1 MNNQH
6 YSAPPPYTS
15 NAPTFNP
22 QNAPT
27 FDATRW
33 LLDTQRQFNQP
44 TNYRNLLC
52 QIFHAPDHWWDEF
65 LAICALSLHPRFC
78 HSNTSVWN
86 FYNTLQ
92 IREMRSEYLTG
103 GRSFTNETG
112 EVCNWLAFCLREL
125 RNQGIEWNL
134 DASGSSSGTR
144 REKRERR
151 QDDSVPWLEWWWDG
165 DIVRFTL
172 ND

>member
-1 MNNQH
+1 
-6 YSAPPPYTS
+6 
-15 NAPTFNP
+15 
-22 QNAPT
+22 
-27 FDATRW
+27 
-33 LLDTQRQFNQP
+33 
-44 TNYRNLLC
+44 
-52 QIFHAPDHWWDEF
+52 
-65 LAICALSLHPRFC
+65 
-78 HSNTSVWN
+78 
-86 FYNTLQ
+86 
-92 IREMRSEYLTG
+92 MRSEYLTG

-144 REKRERR
+144 RERRERR

>member
-6 YSAPPPYTS
+6 YSALLHTPLMLPLSTLRTLPLSTPPDGSSTHNDNS
-15 NAPTFNP
+15 TNHQLP
-22 QNAPT
+22 QSPLS
-27 FDATRW
+27 DLSR
-33 LLDTQRQFNQP
+33 
-44 TNYRNLLC
+44 
-52 QIFHAPDHWWDEF
+52 PDHWWDEF

-144 REKRERR
+144 RERRERR